1 MTKILVIEDDSDIRE
16 LIFDILTTKNFE
28 VIKAKN
34 GESGLK
40 LALEERPTLI
50 ISDIHMP
57 KMNGYEVLQQLRE
70 DPDSKAVPFIF
81 LTAKTEKA
89 DFRKGM
95 NLGAD
100 DYLTKPFTPE
110 ELIEAVQTRLKKIAL
125 LQEHYNQQ
133 IQEIQEK
140 FNHFINYDPITNLP
154 NRLSLRERF
163 QELLEQWQSLVNIK
177 NKETIVGDSSA
188 YLLPVICLKLMRFNQ
203 IYDSLG
209 EKIGD
214 ILLKKIASRLTTLV
228 GSGGVV
234 ASVNTDEFAIIL
246 APLSQKQVINNI
258 AQSTLNVLSQPFIIE
273 QKQIFITVNIG
284 ISCYPRDGRELG
296 QLLNNGKKI
305 IKETEK
311 VGGNQYQ
318 FYSEILHNKNS
329 GELGIEADLF
339 YALEKNQFELYY
351 QPRISLRTGKITGVE
366 ALLRWYHPQR
376 QFISPAIFIPIAE
389 ETGLIEVIGEWVLKK
404 ACQQIKELHLAGFEH
419 LRVAVNLSGRQF
431 NKLDLYPK
439 IVEILRTT
447 GLSSKFLELEITE
460 SILVDNP
467 PVAISKLNTLKSV
480 GIEIAID
487 DFGTGYSSLGYLQK
501 FPFNILKIDQCF
513 VRNIHDNPA
522 NAAITKAI
530 IEMAHQLKLNVI
542 AEGIESKSELDFL
555 SQYHCDEFQGYFF
568 SPPVTFAKLEN
579 LLKTGKSLTTIS

>member
-1 MTKILVIEDDSDIRE
+1 MTKILVIEDESDIRD

-34 GESGLK
+34 GENGLK

-50 ISDIHMP
+50 ISDINMP
-57 KMNGYEVLQQLRE
+57 KMDGYEVLRQLRE
-70 DPDSKAVPFIF
+70 YPDTKVVPFIF

-89 DFRKGM
+89 DLRKGM

-110 ELIEAVQTRLKKIAL
+110 ELIEVVQTRLKKIAL

-163 QELLEQWQSLVNIK
+163 QEMLEKWKSLVNTENQEI
-177 NKETIVGDSSA
+177 IAGDSSV

-209 EKIGD
+209 EKLGD

-228 GSGGVV
+228 ESGGVV

-246 APLSQKQVINNI
+246 APLQKEQVINNI
-258 AQSTLNVLSQPFIIE
+258 AQSTLNALSQPFIIE

-284 ISCYPRDGRELG
+284 ISCYPRDGQELG

-311 VGGNQYQ
+311 IGGNQYQ
-318 FYSEILHNKNS
+318 FYSEVLHNKNL

-339 YALEKNQFELYY
+339 YALERNQFELYY

-376 QFISPAIFIPIAE
+376 KFISPAIFIPIAE
-389 ETGLIEVIGEWVLKK
+389 ETGLIEVIGEWVLKR
-404 ACQQIKELHLAGFEH
+404 ACQQIKELHLAGFEY

-439 IVEILRTT
+439 IVEILRKIE
-447 GLSSKFLELEITE
+447 LSSKFLELEITE

-467 PVAISKLNTLKSV
+467 PVAISKLNTLKAA

-530 IEMAHQLKLNVI
+530 IEMAHQFQLNVI

-555 SQYHCDEFQGYFF
+555 SQYHCDEFQGYLF
-568 SPPVTFAKLEN
+568 SPPVTFTKLEN